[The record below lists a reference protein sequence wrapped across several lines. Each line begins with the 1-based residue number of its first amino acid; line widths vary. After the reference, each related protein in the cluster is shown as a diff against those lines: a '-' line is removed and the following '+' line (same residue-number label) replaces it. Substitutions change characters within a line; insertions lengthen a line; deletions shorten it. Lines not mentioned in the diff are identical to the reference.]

1 MKNFNKMQPLHRFA
15 RLLKV
20 ERKEIYSILLFA
32 IFSGI
37 INLTLP
43 LGIQSIINLIG
54 GGVVSTS
61 WVILVI
67 VVILGVTMTGVL
79 QVFQL
84 SINENLQQKIF
95 AKSAFEFSY
104 RIPRFKLESTDQ
116 YYIPEMVM
124 RFFETTV
131 IQKGL
136 SKILV
141 DFSVASLQII
151 FGLILLSL
159 YHPFFIIYSLLFVLI
174 VYIIFRLTGRK
185 GVETS
190 IEESGYKYD
199 VVYWLVDIARSM
211 DSFKM
216 VGSSDLPMRRTDNLL
231 KKYITARQSHFKILK
246 TQYLNLIAFK
256 VLVTAGLLLIGGLLV
271 IEQQMNIGQ
280 FVAAEIIIILLISS
294 VEKLIYSTETI
305 YDVLTAVEKIASITD
320 LELERTDGNSF
331 PDGVNHEKG
340 MSVELKNY
348 KYKFNF
354 ETDYIL
360 NDINLKINSGD
371 KVCLSG
377 FNGSGKSMLM
387 HTFAS
392 IFQDFEGALLYNDIP
407 IANLKLDYLR
417 ERIGSS
423 FIKEDIIQG
432 SITENITMGRE
443 GVKFEDVVNASKIV
457 GLHDYIQA
465 MPLGYETYIHPEGI
479 KLPKSRILKIK
490 LARSII
496 AKPQLLLIEDH
507 FNLLEKKYKEQV
519 LDFLLDKKHNWT
531 LVIVSNDIEI
541 AKKMDYIIA
550 IEEGKIIDKGKI
562 EKVSTKEWFKNIM
575 KD

>member
-1 MKNFNKMQPLHRFA
+1 MKNFNKMQPLKRFA

-54 GGVVSTS
+54 GGIVSTS

-174 VYIIFRLTGRK
+174 VYIIFRLTGKK

-216 VGSSDLPMRRTDNLL
+216 AGKTDLPMRRTDELL

-305 YDVLTAVEKIASITD
+305 YDVLTAIEKIASVTD
-320 LELERTDGNSF
+320 IELERTGGNPF
-331 PDGVNHEKG
+331 PESTNHEKG
-340 MSVELKNY
+340 MSIELKNY
-348 KYKFNF
+348 KYRFNF
-354 ETDYIL
+354 ENDYIL
-360 NDINLKINSGD
+360 NDINLKINPGD

-407 IANLKLDYLR
+407 VANIKLDYLR
-417 ERIGSS
+417 EKIGSS

-443 GVKFEDVVNASKIV
+443 DVKFEDVVNASKIV

-490 LARSII
+490 LARCII

-519 LDFLLDKKHNWT
+519 LDFLLDEKHNWT
-531 LVIVSNDIEI
+531 LVMVSNDIEI
-541 AKKMDYIIA
+541 AKRMDYIIA
-550 IEEGKIIDKGKI
+550 IEDGKIIDQGKI
-562 EKVSTKEWFKNIM
+562 EEVKNKEWFINIM

>member
-1 MKNFNKMQPLHRFA
+1 MENNKPKYPLRRFA

-54 GGVVSTS
+54 GGIVSTS
-61 WVILVI
+61 WVILVVI
-67 VVILGVTMTGVL
+67 VILGVIMTGVL

-124 RFFETTV
+124 RFFETTI

-174 VYIIFRLTGRK
+174 VYIIFRLTGKK
-185 GVETS
+185 GVDTS
-190 IEESGYKYD
+190 LEESGYKYD

-216 VGSSDLPMRRTDNLL
+216 AGKTDLPLKRTDELL
-231 KKYITARQSHFKILK
+231 KKYIAARQSHFRVLK
-246 TQYLNLIAFK
+246 TQYYNLITFK

-271 IEQQMNIGQ
+271 IDQQMNIGQ

-305 YDVLTAVEKIASITD
+305 YDVLTAVEKIASVTD
-320 LELERTDGNSF
+320 LELERTDGNQF
-331 PDGVNHEKG
+331 PKTDNKEKG
-340 MSVELKNY
+340 LSIELKDY
-348 KYKFNF
+348 RYKFNF
-354 ETDYIL
+354 EEEYVL
-360 NDINLKINSGD
+360 KDINLKINSGD

-392 IFQDFEGALLYNDIP
+392 IFQDFEGSLLFNEIP
-407 IANLKLDYLR
+407 LANLNLEYLR
-417 ERIGSS
+417 QQIGCS

-432 SITENITMGRE
+432 SITDNITMGRE
-443 GVKFEDVVNASKIV
+443 DISFEDVVNASKTV
-457 GLHDYIQA
+457 GLHDYIQS
-465 MPLGYETYIHPEGI
+465 MPKGYETYIHPEGI

-490 LARSII
+490 LARCII
-496 AKPQLLLIEDH
+496 AKPRLLLIEDH

-519 LDFLLDKKHNWT
+519 LDFLLDEKNNWT
-531 LVIVSNDIEI
+531 LIMVSNDIEI
-541 AKKMDYIIA
+541 AKRMQYIIT
-550 IEEGKIIDKGKI
+550 IDNGTIVDKGPMEEMK
-562 EKVSTKEWFKNIM
+562 EKEWFKNIM
-575 KD
+575 KA

>member
-1 MKNFNKMQPLHRFA
+1 MEDHKHGNPLVRFA

-20 ERKEIYSILLFA
+20 ERKEIYTILLFA

-37 INLTLP
+37 INLSLP

-67 VVILGVTMTGVL
+67 IVIIGVSMNGVL

-84 SINENLQQKIF
+84 SIYENLQQKIF

-104 RIPRFKLESTDQ
+104 RIPRFKYESTDQ

-124 RFFETTV
+124 RFFETIT

-141 DFSVASLQII
+141 DFSVASLQVI

-159 YHPFFIIYSLLFVLI
+159 YHPFFVVYSLLFV
-174 VYIIFRLTGRK
+174 VIILTIFKFIGKK

-190 IEESGYKYD
+190 LTESGYKYD

-211 DSFKM
+211 ESFKM
-216 VGSSDLPMRRTDNLL
+216 AGNTDLPMTRTNHLL
-231 KKYITARQSHFKILK
+231 KNYIGARKSHFKILK
-246 TQYLNLIAFK
+246 AQYFNLIAFK
-256 VLVTAGLLLIGGLLV
+256 VFVTAGLLLIGGLLV
-271 IEQQMNIGQ
+271 IDQQMNIGQ
-280 FVAAEIIIILLISS
+280 FVAAEIIIILLLSS

-305 YDVLTAVEKIASITD
+305 YDVLTAVEKLATVTD
-320 LELERTDGNSF
+320 IELERTDGNVF
-331 PDGVNHEKG
+331 PTTDETHRGLC
-340 MSVELKNY
+340 VELKNF
-348 KYKFNF
+348 KYRFNF
-354 ETDYIL
+354 EEEYVL
-360 NDINLKINSGD
+360 KDINVKIESGD
-371 KVCLSG
+371 RVCLSG
-377 FNGSGKSMLM
+377 FNGSGKSMFM
-387 HTFAS
+387 HTLAS
-392 IFQDFEGALLYNDIP
+392 IFQDYEGSLLYNDIP
-407 IANLKLDYLR
+407 LSNLNLNYLR
-417 ERIGSS
+417 TQIGSS

-432 SITENITMGRE
+432 TITENITLGKE
-443 GVKFEDVVNASKIV
+443 DVNFEDVVNASKIV
-457 GLHDYIQA
+457 GLHEYIQS
-465 MPLGYETYIHPEGI
+465 MPKGYETYIHPEGM

-496 AKPQLLLIEDH
+496 AKPRLLLIEDH

-519 LDFLLDKKHNWT
+519 LDYLLHNKNTWT
-531 LVIVSNDIEI
+531 IVMVSNDIEI
-541 AKKMDYIIA
+541 AKRMDYIIA
-550 IEEGKIIDKGKI
+550 IEDGKILDKGNI
-562 EKVSTKEWFKNIM
+562 SLLESKEWFKNIM

>member
-1 MKNFNKMQPLHRFA
+1 MEENKPRNPLKRFA
-15 RLLKV
+15 RLLQV

-37 INLTLP
+37 INLSLP

-54 GGVVSTS
+54 GGIVSTS
-61 WVILVI
+61 WIILVI
-67 VVILGVTMTGVL
+67 IVILGVAMTGVL

-104 RIPRFKLESTDQ
+104 RIPRFKMESTDQ

-124 RFFETTV
+124 RFFETTI

-141 DFSVASLQII
+141 DFSVASLQIL

-159 YHPFFIIYSLLFVLI
+159 YHPFFIIYSLLFILF
-174 VYIIFRLTGRK
+174 VYIIFRLTGKK
-185 GVETS
+185 GVDTS
-190 IEESGYKYD
+190 LKESGYKYD
-199 VVYWLVDIARSM
+199 VVYWLVDLARSM

-216 VGSSDLPMRRTDNLL
+216 AGKTDLPLRRTDDLL
-231 KKYITARQSHFKILK
+231 KKYITARQSHFGVLK
-246 TQYLNLIAFK
+246 TQYYNLITFK

-305 YDVLTAVEKIASITD
+305 YDVLTAVEKIASVTD
-320 LELERTDGNSF
+320 IELERVDGNEF
-331 PDGVNHEKG
+331 TTGIDDRG
-340 MSVELKNY
+340 MAIELRDY
-348 KYKFNF
+348 KYRFNF
-354 ETDYIL
+354 EEEYIL
-360 NDINLKINSGD
+360 NNINLKIEPGD

-387 HTFAS
+387 HTLAS
-392 IFQDFEGALLYNDIP
+392 IFHDFEGSLLYNDIP
-407 IANLKLDYLR
+407 LANINLEYLR
-417 ERIGSS
+417 EQIGSS

-432 SITENITMGRE
+432 SIIENITMGRE
-443 GVKFEDVVNASKIV
+443 SVNFEDVINASKMV
-457 GLHDYIQA
+457 GLHEYIQS
-465 MPLGYETYIHPEGI
+465 MPKGYETYMHPEGI

-490 LARSII
+490 LARCII
-496 AKPQLLLIEDH
+496 AKPKLLLIEDH

-519 LDFLLDKKHNWT
+519 LEFLLDKNNKWT
-531 LVIVSNDIEI
+531 IVMVSNDIEI
-541 AKKMDYIIA
+541 AKKMDYIVTIDD
-550 IEEGKIIDKGKI
+550 GKIIDKGALA
-562 EKVSTKEWFKNIM
+562 EMQNKEWFKNIM
-575 KD
+575 KA

>member
-1 MKNFNKMQPLHRFA
+1 MEENKPRNPLKRFA
-15 RLLKV
+15 RLLQV

-37 INLTLP
+37 INLSLP

-54 GGVVSTS
+54 GGIVSTS
-61 WVILVI
+61 WIILVI
-67 VVILGVTMTGVL
+67 IVILGVAMTGVL

-104 RIPRFKLESTDQ
+104 RIPRFKMESTDQ

-124 RFFETTV
+124 RFFETTI

-141 DFSVASLQII
+141 DFSVASLQIL

-159 YHPFFIIYSLLFVLI
+159 YHPFFIIYSLLFILF
-174 VYIIFRLTGRK
+174 VYIIFRLTGKK
-185 GVETS
+185 GVDTS
-190 IEESGYKYD
+190 LKESGYKYD
-199 VVYWLVDIARSM
+199 VVYWLVDLARSM

-216 VGSSDLPMRRTDNLL
+216 AGKTDLPLRRTDDLL
-231 KKYITARQSHFKILK
+231 KKYITARQSHFGVLK
-246 TQYLNLIAFK
+246 TQYYNLITFK

-305 YDVLTAVEKIASITD
+305 YDVLTAVEKIASVTD
-320 LELERTDGNSF
+320 IELERVDGNEF
-331 PDGVNHEKG
+331 TTGIDDRG
-340 MSVELKNY
+340 MAIELRDY
-348 KYKFNF
+348 KYRFNF
-354 ETDYIL
+354 EEEYIL
-360 NDINLKINSGD
+360 NNINLKIEPGD

-387 HTFAS
+387 HTLAS
-392 IFQDFEGALLYNDIP
+392 IFHDFEGSLLYNDIP
-407 IANLKLDYLR
+407 LANINLEYLR
-417 ERIGSS
+417 EQIGSS

-432 SITENITMGRE
+432 SIIENITMGRE
-443 GVKFEDVVNASKIV
+443 SVNFEDVINASKMV
-457 GLHDYIQA
+457 GLHEYIQS
-465 MPLGYETYIHPEGI
+465 MPKGYETYMHPEGI

-490 LARSII
+490 LARCII
-496 AKPQLLLIEDH
+496 AKPKLLLIEDH

-519 LDFLLDKKHNWT
+519 LEFLLDKNNKWT
-531 LVIVSNDIEI
+531 IVMVSNDIEI
-541 AKKMDYIIA
+541 AKKMDYIVTIDD
-550 IEEGKIIDKGKI
+550 GKIIDKGALAEI
-562 EKVSTKEWFKNIM
+562 QNKEWFKNIM
-575 KD
+575 KA

>member
-1 MKNFNKMQPLHRFA
+1 MEENKPKNPLKRFA

-37 INLTLP
+37 INLSLP

-54 GGVVSTS
+54 GGIVSTS
-61 WVILVI
+61 WIILVI
-67 VVILGVTMTGVL
+67 IVILGVAMTGVL

-104 RIPRFKLESTDQ
+104 RIPRFKMESTDQ

-124 RFFETTV
+124 RFFETTI

-141 DFSVASLQII
+141 DFSVATLQII

-159 YHPFFIIYSLLFVLI
+159 YHPFFIIYSLLFVLF
-174 VYIIFRLTGRK
+174 VYIIFRLTGKK
-185 GVETS
+185 GVDTS
-190 IEESGYKYD
+190 LEESGYKYD
-199 VVYWLVDIARSM
+199 VVYWLVDLARSM

-216 VGSSDLPMRRTDNLL
+216 AGKTDLPLRRTDDLL
-231 KKYITARQSHFKILK
+231 KKYITARQSHFRVLK
-246 TQYLNLIAFK
+246 TQYYNLITFK

-305 YDVLTAVEKIASITD
+305 YDVLTAVEKIASVTD
-320 LELERTDGNSF
+320 IDLERTDGNEF
-331 PDGVNHEKG
+331 TTAVDDRG
-340 MSVELKNY
+340 MAIELRDY
-348 KYKFNF
+348 KYRFNF
-354 ETDYIL
+354 EEEYVL
-360 NDINLKINSGD
+360 KNINLKINPGD

-387 HTFAS
+387 HTLAS
-392 IFQDFEGALLYNDIP
+392 IFQDFEGSLLYNDIP
-407 IANLKLDYLR
+407 LANLNLEYLR
-417 ERIGSS
+417 EQIGSS

-432 SITENITMGRE
+432 SIIENITMGRE
-443 GVKFEDVVNASKIV
+443 SVNFEDVVNASKMV
-457 GLHDYIQA
+457 GLHEYIQS
-465 MPLGYETYIHPEGI
+465 MPKGYETYIHPEGI

-490 LARSII
+490 LARCII
-496 AKPQLLLIEDH
+496 AKPKLLLIEDH

-519 LDFLLDKKHNWT
+519 LDFLLDKKNQWT
-531 LVIVSNDIEI
+531 LVMVSNDIEI
-541 AKKMDYIIA
+541 AKKMDYIVTIDD
-550 IEEGKIIDKGKI
+550 GKIIDKGVLA
-562 EKVSTKEWFKNIM
+562 EMQDKEWFKNIM
-575 KD
+575 KA

>member
-1 MKNFNKMQPLHRFA
+1 MEENKPRNPLKRFA
-15 RLLKV
+15 RLLQV

-37 INLTLP
+37 INLSLP

-54 GGVVSTS
+54 GGIVSTS
-61 WVILVI
+61 WIILVI
-67 VVILGVTMTGVL
+67 IVILGVAMTGVL

-104 RIPRFKLESTDQ
+104 RIPRFKMESTDQ

-124 RFFETTV
+124 RFFETTI

-141 DFSVASLQII
+141 DFSVASLQIL

-159 YHPFFIIYSLLFVLI
+159 YHPFFIIYSLLFILF
-174 VYIIFRLTGRK
+174 VYIIFRLTGKK
-185 GVETS
+185 GVDTS
-190 IEESGYKYD
+190 LKESGYKYD
-199 VVYWLVDIARSM
+199 VVYWLVDLARSM

-216 VGSSDLPMRRTDNLL
+216 AGKTDLPLRRTDDLL
-231 KKYITARQSHFKILK
+231 KKYITARQSHFGVLK
-246 TQYLNLIAFK
+246 TQYYNLITFK

-305 YDVLTAVEKIASITD
+305 YDVLTAVEKIASVTD
-320 LELERTDGNSF
+320 IELERVDGNEF
-331 PDGVNHEKG
+331 TTGIDDRG
-340 MSVELKNY
+340 MAIELRDY
-348 KYKFNF
+348 KYRFNF
-354 ETDYIL
+354 EEEYIL
-360 NDINLKINSGD
+360 NNINLKIEPGD

-387 HTFAS
+387 HTLAS
-392 IFQDFEGALLYNDIP
+392 IFHDFEGSLLYNDIP
-407 IANLKLDYLR
+407 LANINLEYLR
-417 ERIGSS
+417 EQIGSS

-432 SITENITMGRE
+432 SIIENITMGRE
-443 GVKFEDVVNASKIV
+443 SVNFEDVINASKMV
-457 GLHDYIQA
+457 GLHEYIQS
-465 MPLGYETYIHPEGI
+465 MPKGYETYMHPEGI

-490 LARSII
+490 LARCII
-496 AKPQLLLIEDH
+496 AKPKLLLIEDH

-519 LDFLLDKKHNWT
+519 LEFLLDKNNKWT
-531 LVIVSNDIEI
+531 MVMVSNDIEI
-541 AKKMDYIIA
+541 AKKMDYIVTIDD
-550 IEEGKIIDKGKI
+550 GKIIDKGALA
-562 EKVSTKEWFKNIM
+562 EMQNKEWFKNIM
-575 KD
+575 KA

>member
-1 MKNFNKMQPLHRFA
+1 MEENKPKYPLRRFA

-37 INLTLP
+37 INLSLP

-54 GGVVSTS
+54 GGIVSTS
-61 WVILVI
+61 WIILVI
-67 VVILGVTMTGVL
+67 IVILGVAMTGVL

-104 RIPRFKLESTDQ
+104 RIPRFKMESTDQ

-124 RFFETTV
+124 RFFETTI

-141 DFSVASLQII
+141 DFSVATLQII
-151 FGLILLSL
+151 FGLTLLSL
-159 YHPFFIIYSLLFVLI
+159 YHPFFIIYSLLFILF
-174 VYIIFRLTGRK
+174 VYIIFRLTGKK
-185 GVETS
+185 GVDTS
-190 IEESGYKYD
+190 LKESGYKYD
-199 VVYWLVDIARSM
+199 VVYWLVDLARSM

-216 VGSSDLPMRRTDNLL
+216 AGKTDLPLKRTDDLL
-231 KKYITARQSHFKILK
+231 KKYITARQSHFSVLK
-246 TQYLNLIAFK
+246 TQYYNLITFK

-305 YDVLTAVEKIASITD
+305 YDVLTAVEKIASVTD
-320 LELERTDGNSF
+320 IELERTDGNEF
-331 PDGVNHEKG
+331 TTVVDDRG
-340 MSVELKNY
+340 MAIELRDY
-348 KYKFNF
+348 KYRFNF
-354 ETDYIL
+354 EEEYVL
-360 NDINLKINSGD
+360 KDINLKIEPGD

-387 HTFAS
+387 HTLAS
-392 IFQDFEGALLYNDIP
+392 IFQDFEGSLLYNDIP
-407 IANLKLDYLR
+407 LANINLEYLR
-417 ERIGSS
+417 EQIGSS

-432 SITENITMGRE
+432 SIIENITMGRE
-443 GVKFEDVVNASKIV
+443 SVSFEDVVNASKMV
-457 GLHDYIQA
+457 GLHEYIQS
-465 MPLGYETYIHPEGI
+465 MPKGYETYIHPEGI

-490 LARSII
+490 LARCII
-496 AKPQLLLIEDH
+496 AKPKLLLIEDH

-519 LDFLLDKKHNWT
+519 LDFLLDEKNQWT
-531 LVIVSNDIEI
+531 LVMVSNDIEI
-541 AKKMDYIIA
+541 AKKMDYIVTIDD
-550 IEEGKIIDKGKI
+550 GKIIDKGVI
-562 EKVSTKEWFKNIM
+562 TEMQGKEWFNNIM
-575 KD
+575 KA

>member
-1 MKNFNKMQPLHRFA
+1 MEENKPRNPLKRFA
-15 RLLKV
+15 RLLQV

-37 INLTLP
+37 INLSLP

-54 GGVVSTS
+54 GGIVSTS
-61 WVILVI
+61 WIILVI
-67 VVILGVTMTGVL
+67 IVILGVAMTGVL

-104 RIPRFKLESTDQ
+104 RIPRFKMESTDQ

-124 RFFETTV
+124 RFFETTI

-141 DFSVASLQII
+141 DFSVASLQIL

-159 YHPFFIIYSLLFVLI
+159 YHPFFIIYSLLFILF
-174 VYIIFRLTGRK
+174 VYIIFRLTGKK
-185 GVETS
+185 GVDTS
-190 IEESGYKYD
+190 LKESGYKYD
-199 VVYWLVDIARSM
+199 VVYWLVDLARSM

-216 VGSSDLPMRRTDNLL
+216 AGKTDLPLRRTDDLL
-231 KKYITARQSHFKILK
+231 KKYITARQSHFGVLK
-246 TQYLNLIAFK
+246 TQYYNLITFK

-305 YDVLTAVEKIASITD
+305 YDVLTAVEKIASVTD
-320 LELERTDGNSF
+320 IELERVDGNEF
-331 PDGVNHEKG
+331 TTGIDDRG
-340 MSVELKNY
+340 MAIELRDY
-348 KYKFNF
+348 KYRFNF
-354 ETDYIL
+354 EEEYIL
-360 NDINLKINSGD
+360 NNINLKIEPGD

-387 HTFAS
+387 HTLAS
-392 IFQDFEGALLYNDIP
+392 IFHDFEGALLYNDIP
-407 IANLKLDYLR
+407 LANINLEYLR
-417 ERIGSS
+417 EQIGSS

-432 SITENITMGRE
+432 SIIENITMGRE
-443 GVKFEDVVNASKIV
+443 SVNFEDVINASKMV
-457 GLHDYIQA
+457 GLHEYIQS
-465 MPLGYETYIHPEGI
+465 MPKGYETYMHPEGI

-490 LARSII
+490 LARCII
-496 AKPQLLLIEDH
+496 AKPKLLLIEDH

-519 LDFLLDKKHNWT
+519 LEFLLDKNNKWT
-531 LVIVSNDIEI
+531 IVMVSNDIEI
-541 AKKMDYIIA
+541 AKKMDYIVTIDD
-550 IEEGKIIDKGKI
+550 GKIIDKGALAEI
-562 EKVSTKEWFKNIM
+562 QNKEWFKNIM
-575 KD
+575 KA